1 MDTQYTGNQI
11 SSLRKQLGL
20 TQRELAEKLHVTD
33 KAVSKWE
40 RGVNFPDLGLLEAL
54 AEVLNTSPANL
65 LGLEQADQTETL
77 SALAEISREQ
87 LEEARKDLRLFSWGS
102 VILALLLALGYQLVQ
117 RSAVEAY
124 YLLSGL
130 IFALG
135 NISLWFLSKYGEI
148 KKWEPKE
155 LGTFLGGLLPVLVI
169 LGYHFITG
177 YALPE
182 WLVWLLLAMAVTFAQ
197 LHFIQVFRSKPAQL
211 LPLMI
216 SLTYILYQLLLAGLQ
231 WAEWI
236 PAICCLAVLAVDARR
251 HPGKWRISTKALGL
265 GVCIVLIGAVLLG
278 LLCYPALTKNYI
290 RVNAD
295 KLEAYARQQLEAGK
309 DGSYG
314 LWDVTVY
321 KDPGLVQ
328 FRTGG
333 SGLAPGSIYEGFYY
347 SASGD
352 HAAFPGFTGES
363 DVWDDTAIFRDPA
376 ENSDNYQHSTHIIG
390 PFYWFELHY

>member
-1 MDTQYTGNQI
+1 MDAQYTGNQI
-11 SSLRKQLGL
+11 STLRKQLGL
-20 TQRELAEKLHVTD
+20 TQRELAEELHVTD

-54 AEVLNTSPANL
+54 AEALETTPANL
-65 LGLEQADQTETL
+65 LGLEQADQSETL

-87 LEEARKDLRLFSWGS
+87 LEEARADLRLFAWGS
-102 VILALLLALGYQLVQ
+102 IVVALLLALGYELVQ

-130 IFALG
+130 VFALG

-148 KKWEPKE
+148 KKWEPRE
-155 LGTFLGGLLPVLVI
+155 LGTFLAGLLPVLVI

-182 WLVWLLLAMAVTFAQ
+182 WLVWLLLALAVTFGQ

-216 SLTYILYQLLLAGLQ
+216 SLIYILYQLFLAGLQ
-231 WAEWI
+231 WAESI
-236 PAICCLAVLAVDARR
+236 PAVCCLGVLMVDACR
-251 HPGKWRISTKALGL
+251 HPGKWRIGWKALGL
-265 GVCIVLIGAVLLG
+265 GLWILLITAVLLA

-290 RVNAD
+290 RANAD
-295 KLEAYARQQLEAGK
+295 KLEAYAQTQLEAGK
-309 DGSYG
+309 DDSYG

-321 KDPGLVQ
+321 KAPGLVQ

-363 DVWDDTAIFRDPA
+363 DIWGDTAIFRDPA